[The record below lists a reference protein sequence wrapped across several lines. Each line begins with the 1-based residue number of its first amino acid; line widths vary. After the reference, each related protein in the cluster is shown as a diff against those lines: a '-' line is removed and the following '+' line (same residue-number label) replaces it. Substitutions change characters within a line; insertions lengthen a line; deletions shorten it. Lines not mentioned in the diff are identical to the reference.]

1 MISNRD
7 KRHIARAG
15 FLARVSTERY
25 KHGCVIVR
33 GGRVI
38 GVGVNTFR
46 NNPNNVEHPKQEA
59 SYHAETN
66 AMRGLDVTGA
76 TIYVSRI
83 NAAKELTL
91 SAPCFNCLERIKLS
105 GAKRVV
111 WSVDARTIYD
121 LIL

>member
-7 KRHIARAG
+7 RRYIARAG
-15 FLARVSTERY
+15 VLALMSTERF
-25 KHGCVIVR
+25 KHGCIVVR

-46 NNPNNVEHPKQEA
+46 NNPNNVERPKEEA

-66 AMRGLDVTGA
+66 AMKNIDAVGA
-76 TIYVSRI
+76 TIYVSRV
-83 NAAKELTL
+83 NAATDLTL
-91 SAPCFNCLERIKLS
+91 SAPCFRCLNFIKSS
-105 GAKRVV
+105 GVKRVV
-111 WSVDARTIYD
+111 WSVDNKTIYD